1 MVDPPESEPSHGE
14 FHTRVPYSTLI
25 VDRPGLSVT
34 TDRTS
39 VEIAGATDPTGR
51 ITIDGQSVAV
61 QNGRFVHQYALER
74 PGLATPTI
82 VARTSRKA
90 PRTLELRIRRVED
103 LAAEAASFE
112 VNRDL
117 TYARLAQNPA
127 IYQGQHIAIEGRIYN
142 VEVQGGHS
150 VLQMLARDC
159 PRGSR
164 CPVWVTYPAATDATL
179 DSWVRVLGT
188 VAGEQQFRAE
198 SGRIMS
204 SPRVDAAFVLPAR
217 AGSGR

>member
-1 MVDPPESEPSHGE
+1 
-14 FHTRVPYSTLI
+14 
-25 VDRPGLSVT
+25 
-34 TDRTS
+34 
-39 VEIAGATDPTGR
+39 
-51 ITIDGQSVAV
+51 
-61 QNGRFVHQYALER
+61 
-74 PGLATPTI
+74 
-82 VARTSRKA
+82 
-90 PRTLELRIRRVED
+90 
-103 LAAEAASFE
+103 
-112 VNRDL
+112 
-117 TYARLAQNPA
+117 
-127 IYQGQHIAIEGRIYN
+127 
-142 VEVQGGHS
+142 
-150 VLQMLARDC
+150 MLARDC